1 VRAAKPPSRAPAAV
15 PKGRT
20 PIDLLFVYGTL
31 MRGMPLHHVLAGM
44 AHVGDGRIAARLV
57 DLGAYPGAVPASDAE
72 VRGEVYR
79 IARAERWAALDYA
92 EGPQYDRREV
102 AVRLDDGGR
111 VIAFV
116 YWYRGPLD
124 AGVPIPGGDY
134 RAHAPARSIHYTP
147 RNPGGP

>member
-1 VRAAKPPSRAPAAV
+1 
-15 PKGRT
+15 
-20 PIDLLFVYGTL
+20 
-31 MRGMPLHHVLAGM
+31 MRGMPLHHALAG
-44 AHVGDGRIAARLV
+44 ASHVGDGWIAARLV
-57 DLGAYPGAVPASDAE
+57 DLGAYPGAVPAPDAE

-79 IARAERWAALDYA
+79 FRGAGRWAALDYA

-147 RNPGGP
+147 KNPGGS